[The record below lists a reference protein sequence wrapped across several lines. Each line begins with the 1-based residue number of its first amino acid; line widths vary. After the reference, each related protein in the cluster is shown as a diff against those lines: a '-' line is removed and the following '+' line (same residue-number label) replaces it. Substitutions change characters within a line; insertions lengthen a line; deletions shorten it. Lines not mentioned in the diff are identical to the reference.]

1 MAIKNAVSDEAFLV
15 TNRNLATH
23 LFSDPSGRCKQS
35 ESLGSMDTPAARSDP
50 PSYLLRWYWWA
61 YAHPI
66 SVRVFEREW
75 LINAILFGN
84 YDRLRSATIEA
95 LGPDYSGRTLQ
106 MACAY
111 GSFTP
116 ELAQRVGAAG
126 GSLDVIDALPVQI
139 DNVRRKAAKHS
150 CVRATLM
157 DAAALD
163 FPECTFDRVA
173 MFMLLHE
180 QPEEWRRHTI
190 AEAARV
196 LKPGG
201 RLVVTDYA
209 RPDWRHP
216 LRYLL
221 PPMLA
226 LLEPFALALWQRPIE
241 SFFSEAPMRFAAPH
255 RTFFGGLYQL
265 VMLERV

>member
-1 MAIKNAVSDEAFLV
+1 MTPPFSAADMRCSKPESRGGADAFGI
-15 TNRNLATH
+15 R
-23 LFSDPSGRCKQS
+23 SG
-35 ESLGSMDTPAARSDP
+35 P
-50 PSYLLRWYWWA
+50 PRYLLRHYWWA
-61 YAHPI
+61 YARPF
-66 SVRVFEREW
+66 SVRVFERDW

-84 YDRLRSATIEA
+84 YDRLRHATIEA

-106 MACAY
+106 LACAY
-111 GSFTP
+111 GGFTP
-116 ELAQRVGAAG
+116 QLAQRVGAAG

-139 DNVRRKAAKHS
+139 ENVRRKASAHA

-157 DAAALD
+157 DSAALD
-163 FPECTFDRVA
+163 FREGTFDRVVL
-173 MFMLLHE
+173 FMLLHE
-180 QPEEWRRHTI
+180 QPEEWRRRTI

-221 PPMLA
+221 PPMLM
-226 LLEPFALALWQRPIE
+226 LLEPFALALLQRPVE
-241 SFFSEAPMRFAAPH
+241 SFFAGAPLRFAAT
-255 RTFFGGLYQL
+255 RRAFFGGLYQL
-265 VMLERV
+265 AVLEKV

>member
-1 MAIKNAVSDEAFLV
+1 MTDRIS
-15 TNRNLATH
+15 ATH
-23 LFSDPSGRCKQS
+23 PLSVSARLRSEC
-35 ESLGSMDTPAARSDP
+35 ESLGGADNAERWMPPA
-50 PSYLLRWYWWA
+50 YLLERSPSWWA

-84 YDRLRSATIEA
+84 YDRLRRATLEA

-106 MACAY
+106 VACAY
-111 GSFTP
+111 GGFTP

-126 GSLDVIDALPVQI
+126 GSLDVIDALPAQI
-139 DNVRRKAAKHS
+139 DNVRRKAAEHP

-157 DAAALD
+157 DSAALD
-163 FPECTFDRVA
+163 FRERAFDRVV

-180 QPEEWRRHTI
+180 QPEEWRRRTI

-196 LKPGG
+196 LKLGG
-201 RLVVTDYA
+201 RLVATDYA

-221 PPMLA
+221 PPALA
-226 LLEPFALALWQRPIE
+226 LLEPFALALLRRPIE
-241 SFFSEAPMRFAAPH
+241 SFFAGAPLRFAAPH
-255 RTFFGGLYQL
+255 RTFFGRLYQL
-265 VMLERV
+265 VVLEKI

>member
-1 MAIKNAVSDEAFLV
+1 M
-15 TNRNLATH
+15 
-23 LFSDPSGRCKQS
+23 
-35 ESLGSMDTPAARSDP
+35 RSC
-50 PSYLLRWYWWA
+50 L
-61 YAHPI
+61 
-66 SVRVFEREW
+66 
-75 LINAILFGN
+75 GN
-84 YDRLRSATIEA
+84 YDRLRRATIEA
-95 LGPDYSGRTLQ
+95 LGPDYSGHTLQ
-106 MACAY
+106 LACAY

-139 DNVRRKAAKHS
+139 DNVRRKAAEHS

-163 FPECTFDRVA
+163 FEECTFDRVVL
-173 MFMLLHE
+173 FMLLHE

-201 RLVVTDYA
+201 DLWSTDYA

-221 PPMLA
+221 PRCSPCWSPSRSPSGKGRSRVSLLRRRCASPPRIA
-226 LLEPFALALWQRPIE
+226 LFSVGSISWSCWRRSDVCQRRFLGSASLIRLVAG
-241 SFFSEAPMRFAAPH
+241 SEYHSRHTPRRRARRQEWSACIRVAAV
-255 RTFFGGLYQL
+255 RLRSTCRIQRR
-265 VMLERV
+265 ERR

>member
-1 MAIKNAVSDEAFLV
+1 M
-15 TNRNLATH
+15 TNRLTATGS
-23 LFSDPSGRCKQS
+23 FSIPSRLRS
-35 ESLGSMDTPAARSDP
+35 ECECLGGAGPPA
-50 PSYLLRWYWWA
+50 YLLQKYWWA

-84 YDRLRSATIEA
+84 YNRLRRATIEA

-116 ELAQRVGAAG
+116 ELAQHVGAAD

-139 DNVRRKAAKHS
+139 DNVRRKAAEHS

-163 FPECTFDRVA
+163 FAECTFDRVVL
-173 MFMLLHE
+173 FMLLHE

-201 RLVVTDYA
+201 RLVATDYA

-241 SFFSEAPMRFAAPH
+241 SFFAEAPVRFAAPH

-265 VMLERV
+265 VVLEKI

>member
-1 MAIKNAVSDEAFLV
+1 
-15 TNRNLATH
+15 
-23 LFSDPSGRCKQS
+23 
-35 ESLGSMDTPAARSDP
+35 
-50 PSYLLRWYWWA
+50 
-61 YAHPI
+61 
-66 SVRVFEREW
+66 VRVFEREW

-84 YDRLRSATIEA
+84 YNRLRRATIEA

-116 ELAQRVGAAG
+116 ELAQHVGAAD

-139 DNVRRKAAKHS
+139 DNVRRKAAEHS

-163 FPECTFDRVA
+163 FAECTFDRVA
-173 MFMLLHE
+173 LFMLLHE

-201 RLVVTDYA
+201 RLVATDYA

-241 SFFSEAPMRFAAPH
+241 SYFAEAPVRFAAPH

-265 VMLERV
+265 VVLEKI

>member
-1 MAIKNAVSDEAFLV
+1 M
-15 TNRNLATH
+15 TNRITATH
-23 LFSDPSGRCKQS
+23 PFSISSRLCSEP
-35 ESLGSMDTPAARSDP
+35 ESLGGADTPAARSGP
-50 PSYLLRWYWWA
+50 PAYLLQRYWWA
-61 YAHPI
+61 YAHPV

-84 YDRLRSATIEA
+84 YDRLRRATIEA
-95 LGPDYSGRTLQ
+95 LGPDYSGHTLQ
-106 MACAY
+106 VACAY

-116 ELAQRVGAAG
+116 ELAQRVGTAG

-139 DNVRRKAAKHS
+139 DNVRRKAAEHS

-163 FPECTFDRVA
+163 FDECTFDRVA
-173 MFMLLHE
+173 LFMLLHE

-201 RLVVTDYA
+201 RLVATDYA
-209 RPDWRHP
+209 RPNWRHP

-241 SFFSEAPMRFAAPH
+241 SFFVEAPVRFAAPH

-265 VMLERV
+265 VVLKKI